1 MTRKHPTP
9 THEDQPT
16 TDDDY
21 DLQASTPLAD
31 LDKVAAK
38 HAAPASLSAELG
50 ALPPV
55 AGLDAIQAN
64 AAAGY
69 YTGAPAGHLLADL
82 AGLSYETDEH
92 RALLAALIDRAKKA
106 FGAAKPA

>member
-9 THEDQPT
+9 TNEDQPT
-16 TDDDY
+16 TDDAY
-21 DLQASTPLAD
+21 DLQASTPLVE

-38 HAAPASLSAELG
+38 HAAPPSLSAELA

-69 YTGAPAGHLLADL
+69 YTCAPAGHLLADL
-82 AGLSYETDEH
+82 ATLNYETDEH
-92 RALLAALIDRAKKA
+92 RALLAAIIDRHKKA
-106 FGAAKPA
+106 FSAAKH